1 VVTTVAHTQSCVSCG
16 LVRSCYIELSMAN
29 KASRFWKWLTLGLF
43 LAMISTGMSW
53 FSLWNYYVSSRPR
66 EIQVTQGRVIPLS
79 SHGIVVYLTME
90 ERNRLA
96 FLNHAGE
103 VLAAGFLLVYF
114 LKKPFANPWA
124 RS

>member
-1 VVTTVAHTQSCVSCG
+1 
-16 LVRSCYIELSMAN
+16 MAN
-29 KASRFWKWLTLGLF
+29 KAPRFWRWLTLGLF
-43 LAMISTGMSW
+43 LTVMSTGTLW
-53 FSLWNYYVSSRPR
+53 FSLWNYYVSTRPR

-79 SHGIVVYLTME
+79 SHGIVVYLTLE

-103 VLAAGFLLVYF
+103 VLAVTLLLVYF
-114 LKKPFANPWA
+114 LKKPFGNPWA